1 MPVDSGMARRA
12 SSSSLPSP
20 SPPPLARTQLEV
32 ILSAL
37 AIAGSAAIA
46 WWRLMD
52 VSRSRSALRSAR
64 DTTIFQLSR
73 AKPPADATRGRSGS
87 GSSGGCSSG
96 ASSRQL
102 VAVRGFVQA
111 GGLGWKPPPPLLP
124 DYAVKQPC
132 AIVER
137 TETILQTEMHL
148 PYGWVTTTPTHTI
161 RSQKSIPFTLAD
173 TTHPLTPRVDISLV
187 GATQRLPLN
196 TVYNHTHKPEISWG
210 DAALHV
216 LIGKR
221 LPAGLR
227 TEERALPINHVL
239 TAVGHLK
246 FGSDGRPAI
255 FASPK
260 LPFFLFSDSKAGML
274 QKLDRQCGVLLGC
287 CLLMSAAAA
296 GIVGFAVWR
305 RQRQRRRG
313 MRIWERVGAW
323 CASLLGKRR

>member
-1 MPVDSGMARRA
+1 MARRA

-20 SPPPLARTQLEV
+20 SPPPLARAQLEV
-32 ILSAL
+32 IFGAL
-37 AIAGSAAIA
+37 AVGSAGVA
-46 WWRLMD
+46 WWQLIG
-52 VSRSRSALRSAR
+52 STRSRSALRSAR
-64 DTTIFQLSR
+64 EPTILQLSR
-73 AKPPADATRGRSGS
+73 AKPPADATRCSSGS
-87 GSSGGCSSG
+87 GNNSGGGSG
-96 ASSRQL
+96 ASSREL
-102 VAVRGFVQA
+102 VAVRGFVQAGGQA

-124 DYAVKQPC
+124 DNGVKQPC

-161 RSQKSIPFTLAD
+161 RSQKSVPFSLAD
-173 TTHPLTPRVDISLV
+173 STHPLASRVDISLV
-187 GATQRLPLN
+187 GATQPLPLH
-196 TVYNHTHKPEISWG
+196 TVYNHMHKPSPSLG

-239 TAVGHLK
+239 TAVGHVR

-260 LPFFLFSDSKAGML
+260 LPFFLSSDSKAGML
-274 QKLDRQCGVLLGC
+274 QKLDRQWGVLLGC
-287 CLLMSAAAA
+287 SLLLSAAAA
-296 GIVGFAVWR
+296 GIVGFALWR
-305 RQRQRRRG
+305 RRRR
-313 MRIWERVGAW
+313 RDIRFWERVGAW
-323 CASLLGKRR
+323 CASLLGRRR